1 MAVVDLVLYEAKEN
15 IARIT
20 LNRPEKRNA
29 LNAELMT
36 RLQQALER
44 AEADQA
50 VRIIL
55 IMGAGKDF
63 CAGLD
68 LSALDQGSD
77 ANAIEHLNTARR
89 VANLLLAIR
98 RHRCPVIAAVHGRAL
113 GGGAGIACASDLI
126 LAAQSAALGYPEVNI
141 GFVPAIVAALL
152 QRSVTEKRAFEYLVS
167 GNQIPA
173 PEAQSVGLVNRVF
186 PDEEFAPGVEAYARN
201 LAGKSST
208 SLSLTKRLLYHT
220 DGMTLEQA
228 IESGVQMNA
237 FSRSTEDAKRGFASF
252 SKK

>member
-1 MAVVDLVLYEAKEN
+1 MAVVDLVLYEVKEN

-29 LNAELMT
+29 LNAELMAG
-36 RLQQALER
+36 LHQALQR
-44 AEADQA
+44 AEADQS
-50 VRIIL
+50 VRIVL

-77 ANAIEHLNTARR
+77 ANALEHLNTARQ
-89 VANLLLAIR
+89 VANLLLGIR
-98 RHRCPVIAAVHGRAL
+98 RHRCPVIAAVQGRAL
-113 GGGAGIACASDLI
+113 GGGAGIASASDLI

-167 GNQIPA
+167 GSQIPA
-173 PEAQSVGLVNRVF
+173 AEALSVGLVNRVF
-186 PDEEFAPGVEAYARN
+186 PDEEFASSVEAYARN
-201 LAGKSST
+201 LAEKPST

-220 DGMTLEQA
+220 DGMSLEQA
-228 IESGVQMNA
+228 IEAGVQMNA
-237 FSRSTEDAKRGFASF
+237 FSRGTEDAKRGFASF